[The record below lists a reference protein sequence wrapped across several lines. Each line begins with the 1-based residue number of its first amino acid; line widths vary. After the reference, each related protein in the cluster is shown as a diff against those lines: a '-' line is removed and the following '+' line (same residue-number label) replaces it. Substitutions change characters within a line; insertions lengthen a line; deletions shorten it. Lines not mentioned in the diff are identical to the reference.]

1 MENHTLKFARFMNN
15 DRTTI
20 VAEWSDN
27 QNPEIIRETYISANE
42 TDVQY
47 EKLLKLIDLD
57 LIHENTVNFYKKANK
72 EILAYMNRVQ
82 KISNS
87 PLLNANNI
95 VELGEN
101 ISVKSMSDIFRFLP
115 NMFFTEFDSE
125 KYSEALFTFK
135 LSVFELDFMKKSK
148 NRKVKSEIRK
158 AKTPIEILNGVMK
171 VYNEIQH
178 GSNNSKGDQ
187 KISA

>member
-15 DRTTI
+15 SRTTI
-20 VAEWSDN
+20 VAEWTDN
-27 QNPEIIRETYISANE
+27 ENPGTIRETYISANE

-57 LIHENTVNFYKKANK
+57 SIHENTVNFYKKANK
-72 EILAYMNRVQ
+72 DILAYMNRVH
-82 KISNS
+82 KISSS
-87 PLLNANNI
+87 PLLNPNNVI
-95 VELGEN
+95 ELGED
-101 ISVKSMSDIFRFLP
+101 ISVQSMSDIFKFLP
-115 NMFFTEFDSE
+115 NIFFNQFDSE
-125 KYSEALFTFK
+125 KYSESLFTFK
-135 LSVFELDFMKKSK
+135 LSVFELDFMKKST

-178 GSNNSKGDQ
+178 GSNNSKGNK